1 MWRSLNRWLK
11 NGRGCGP
18 SDGLTGTYSYADHN
32 FRIADHPPRTSFF
45 ASQNAAC
52 RPRQTHVRNAGLL
65 ETDRL
70 AAEMLNRLRQEDY
83 YGDDFPGRRTRIK
96 RRSLPH
102 LASLAL
108 QLRCSTPPFYG
119 RRSVD

>member
-1 MWRSLNRWLK
+1 MPVYPGALRL
-11 NGRGCGP
+11 
-18 SDGLTGTYSYADHN
+18 
-32 FRIADHPPRTSFF
+32 ADHPPRTSSF

-52 RPRQTHVRNAGLL
+52 GPRQTHVRNAGLL

-96 RRSLPH
+96 RRSLPP
-102 LASLAL
+102 LTSLAL
-108 QLRCSTPPFYG
+108 QLNCYTPPFY
-119 RRSVD
+119 RTTSLHHSFFASQ